1 MASMFSDDAYNK
13 DIDHEGPGTLIGNWW
28 EEQGLRSAVGEGRCI
43 PQRHLKRS
51 GGLDFNKP
59 ANTGKREMDNT
70 FERTQ
75 GRKSNHVAVPTSKQY
90 GDGAHE
96 AVNVPLPSQQKAPLE
111 ALLHKARMQQAAD
124 EVEEEDKLV
133 EALNH
138 ERFFETT
145 TGAVHTKP
153 DETQAEKAVH
163 VRTSAQ
169 SEVFCGPT
177 ANRSITLNNEG
188 LNVPSHTHYS
198 NVEGI
203 THARMALADPKS
215 AGDVSASMAGGM
227 TLHGRHSGFT
237 KPMQE
242 FIDGTEKDEEMQ
254 KLHNYLK
261 GTQPM
266 RHISMAVPMGQSFQ
280 GIPSLA
286 ALKATVHNKIAETW
300 GAFGYVA
307 LRQRL
312 YDYGDS
318 NNMIKKEDAAKV
330 FREELAVS
338 VLEVPEEAL
347 DVFLSQLCTMKKAEL
362 KIGSLMSSLRPILEQ
377 KDKRRVLEKFSSL
390 RPVDGQVKLGTWL
403 GQLDDADLKTVI
415 LSAFGASS
423 VEMVADF
430 PMQETV
436 FLELF
441 ADLAP
446 LTDIS
451 PLLSR

>member
-75 GRKSNHVAVPTSKQY
+75 GQKSNHVAVPTSKQY

-242 FIDGTEKDEEMQ
+242 FIDGCMKVKEDI
-254 KLHNYLK
+254 K
-261 GTQPM
+261 GIDM
-266 RHISMAVPMGQSFQ
+266 
-280 GIPSLA
+280 
-286 ALKATVHNKIAETW
+286 
-300 GAFGYVA
+300 VA
-307 LRQRL
+307 L
-312 YDYGDS
+312 
-318 NNMIKKEDAAKV
+318 
-330 FREELAVS
+330 
-338 VLEVPEEAL
+338 
-347 DVFLSQLCTMKKAEL
+347 KAEL
-362 KIGSLMSSLRPILEQ
+362 KRIEG
-377 KDKRRVLEKFSSL
+377 RVQPGALAVGERDDEGKVVAP
-390 RPVDGQVKLGTWL
+390 RTVVARAERHREVEERVDGRPGDEIAHAEGPAHLLAAAVRRDVEGECDGVARSGGGVAVVGVGSVHRDKAGHLIQPGVAA
-403 GQLDDADLKTVI
+403 QI
-415 LSAFGASS
+415 RRGAEAG
-423 VEMVADF
+423 VEG
-430 PMQETV
+430 
-436 FLELF
+436 
-441 ADLAP
+441 
-446 LTDIS
+446 
-451 PLLSR
+451 R